1 MEKEKII
8 ELAKL
13 VKEVHMEFSSRLH
26 SIDTEH
32 LTTQEIIDVV
42 EETKDSFTLNELEK
56 NFLDGF
62 YHVYIDTWMVHD
74 YETAED
80 VAKKIYENPP
90 TYLH

>member
-13 VKEVHMEFSSRLH
+13 VKEVHMEFSNRLH

-32 LTTQEIIDVV
+32 LTTDEIIDVV
-42 EETKDSFTLNELEK
+42 EETKENFTLNELEN
-56 NFLDGF
+56 NFIDGF
-62 YHVYIDTWMVHD
+62 YHIYIDTWMVHD

-80 VAKKIYENPP
+80 VAKNIYENPP